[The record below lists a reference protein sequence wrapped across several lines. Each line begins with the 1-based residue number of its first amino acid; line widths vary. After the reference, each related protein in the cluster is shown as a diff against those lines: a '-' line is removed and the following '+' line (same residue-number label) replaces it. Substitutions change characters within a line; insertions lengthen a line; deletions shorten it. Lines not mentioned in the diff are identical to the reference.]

1 VAEIHGFLARIA
13 LVLVLGTAAWAV
25 ALIATRRPMGPAIA
39 GGLIWVVLMLV
50 LTSLLGAVTA
60 LTVRPPRDFLHLVY
74 GALAVSVLPIAWAV
88 GRSRSDARRV
98 VIVLAVACVVQL
110 ILVVRLFQTGG

>member
-1 VAEIHGFLARIA
+1 MAEVHAFLARIA
-13 LVLVLGTAAWAV
+13 LVLVLVTAAWAGWLL
-25 ALIATRRPMGPAIA
+25 ASRRPMRPAIV
-39 GGLIWVVLMLV
+39 GGLIWVVGLLV

-60 LTVRPPRDFLHLVY
+60 VTAHPPKDVLHLVY
-74 GALAVSVLPIAWAV
+74 GALALSVLPIAWAA
-88 GRSRSDARRV
+88 GRSRSDPRRV